1 MRLTGR
7 FNFRR
12 TFTGKLV
19 LQLEEE
25 VKAHWPLSRTSPTR
39 RRWRDANVMDLT
51 KPELRTLVDLRNRP
65 HFITQPFVPAEE
77 AAPVLSQPALDG
89 FPVAPA
95 AEGASR
101 ADGRISKH

>member
-12 TFTGKLV
+12 TMTGKLV

-25 VKAHWPLSRTSPTR
+25 VKARWPFSRTAPVR

-51 KPELRTLVDLRNRP
+51 KPELRALVDLRTKP
-65 HFITQPFVPAEE
+65 QFVP
-77 AAPVLSQPALDG
+77 QTLDLADG
-89 FPVAPA
+89 VPSTLMDEFVAPGA
-95 AEGASR
+95 ALGSSAR
-101 ADGRISKH
+101 AEGRISKH

>member
-12 TFTGKLV
+12 TLTGKLV

-25 VKAHWPLSRTSPTR
+25 VKARWPFSRTAPVR

-51 KPELRTLVDLRNRP
+51 KPELRALVDLRTRP
-65 HFITQPFVPAEE
+65 QFVPHPLDLANDTPATLGDEF
-77 AAPVLSQPALDG
+77 APPG
-89 FPVAPA
+89 GPVSP
-95 AEGASR
+95 GAR
-101 ADGRISKH
+101 TEGRISKH

>member
-25 VKAHWPLSRTSPTR
+25 VKAHWPISRTSPTR

-65 HFITQPFVPAEE
+65 HFVTQAFVPAE
-77 AAPVLSQPALDG
+77 APAPVLPDALDG
-89 FPVAPA
+89 FPAAPA
-95 AEGASR
+95 TDGASR
-101 ADGRISKH
+101 TDGRISKH

>member
-25 VKAHWPLSRTSPTR
+25 VKAYWPASRTSPTR

-65 HFITQPFVPAEE
+65 HFVTQPFVPAEE
-77 AAPVLSQPALDG
+77 VAPVLPSALDG

-95 AEGASR
+95 TDAALR
-101 ADGRISKH
+101 TDGRISKH

>member
-25 VKAHWPLSRTSPTR
+25 VKARWPAYRTAPTR

-51 KPELRTLVDLRNRP
+51 KHELRALVDLRSKP
-65 HFITQPFVPAEE
+65 QFAPQSHGLADDAPATLAHEFAVGPGSE
-77 AAPVLSQPALDG
+77 AARP
-89 FPVAPA
+89 
-95 AEGASR
+95 
-101 ADGRISKH
+101 DGRISKH